1 MSQPGASR
9 RDKDRYSGRPV
20 QSPMGPTRHLPRQ
33 AAVWLGAVSLALVAI
48 AAQAQLLEV
57 PPATITPLLP
67 PAPAVSEV
75 VPDGPITAPGRAER
89 LKRHPLHGEHF
100 WVRQVAGDP
109 EATKVVVVVPQFHRS
124 STHPIAWSSLGQAIA
139 EVQAHIESLMTTLL
153 LTEGGRCVGTEGSA
167 APVIPGS
174 HELKRLA
181 WWRQD
186 LAAAEARVR
195 EVLAGEGREMDD
207 ELAALRLVMDA
218 ALKERAAILDGVGAL
233 QARLDEGHVVVHEAG
248 GNVTDRFGLEDRR
261 LNAKAVAL
269 VRERDALYRRL
280 ALLETESVGE
290 VQSALGQMWVDEYPL
305 YREATITPLMGG
317 LRTLDA
323 EQKALRA
330 QGADWPA
337 QVLVRYTSLLRRIAD
352 DVIKVDDV
360 EGTYAYYK
368 EVADRAAD
376 GGSASSS
383 GASPRKKR
391 RLSRAQKRKK
401 KRLARKLAKLDKRY
415 EKITH
420 AGRDRVA
427 ARRVLER
434 VNAPEHDLCSLVF
447 GQGHTDGL
455 VAALLKEAKQD
466 GLGPI
471 GVIVVEPF
479 DL

>member
-1 MSQPGASR
+1 
-9 RDKDRYSGRPV
+9 
-20 QSPMGPTRHLPRQ
+20 MGPTPHRPRR
-33 AAVWLGAVSLALVAI
+33 AVLLLGAAGVALVAI

-67 PAPAVSEV
+67 PAPSVRAAA
-75 VPDGPITAPGRAER
+75 PDGPITAPARAER
-89 LKRHPLHGEHF
+89 LKRHPLHGQHF

-186 LAAAEARVR
+186 LVAAEARVR
-195 EVLAGEGREMDD
+195 DVLAGEGRELDD
-207 ELAALRLVMDA
+207 ELEALSVVMGA

-233 QARLDEGHVVVHEAG
+233 QARLDEGHLVVEPRG
-248 GNVTDRFGLEDRR
+248 IPYERFGLEDPQ
-261 LNAKAVAL
+261 LNAKAIAL
-269 VRERDALYRRL
+269 VRERDGLYRQL
-280 ALLETESVGE
+280 ALLETERVGE

-305 YREATITPLMGG
+305 YREATIAPLQDG
-317 LRTLDA
+317 LSTLDK

-376 GGSASSS
+376 GGGVTSEASA
-383 GASPRKKR
+383 GKTR
-391 RLSRAQKRKK
+391 RLSRAQRRKK
-401 KRLARKLAKLDKRY
+401 KRLERKLARLDARY
-415 EKITH
+415 DKITH

-434 VNAPEHDLCSLVF
+434 VNAPEHDLCALVF

-455 VAALLKEAKQD
+455 VAALLKEAKKD
-466 GLGPI
+466 GLGPV